1 MCVTAAGRDPSAT
14 SLSHSASTLFAA
26 ATAPAL
32 TATVCAPSATKG
44 RAVERVRESRVNG
57 VMILEAEAWFHSY
70 QLGGGGF
77 VVGVAVFSP
86 CLRSSKIHLTH
97 PLMHNH
103 SF

>member
-70 QLGGGGF
+70 QLGGGALLLVLLF
-77 VVGVAVFSP
+77 FPPVCAAA
-86 CLRSSKIHLTH
+86 K
-97 PLMHNH
+97 
-103 SF
+103 